1 MPNDRRQLTTKNGLS
16 RRRLM
21 GSALSAGTLLGAPGL
36 IAGCSG
42 GERQPQTAEG
52 QQAER
57 GGLGNV
63 YTDEAAKELNDSLS
77 WPETAVS
84 EPDSEVVL
92 TIAHHWEASFMP
104 RQEQFDRFFMERHP
118 NIKLQNEI
126 TPFADY
132 LQKYITQLAG
142 GTVPDVMYCQF
153 AWAQNFIK
161 RGVFLALDDYI
172 GQQPDFDRDDFTAPS
187 LGYYERDGSL
197 YGIAYD
203 CGPIMLYYNKELFD
217 SAGLDYP
224 TSDWTMEDM
233 RDAAVELTSG
243 SGGSKVFGL
252 HQIPT
257 PGGDFTPTF
266 LAPFGGTYVN
276 DDESASLLDTPESVE
291 AAQWWMDIYLEH
303 GAMPS
308 PSDAQ
313 AIGADLNAFTVGR
326 AAMSYQGSWAT
337 PGLIEQADFEWA
349 IADWPVG
356 PVEQSTGALGSCFAI
371 TEESKNKDAAWIY
384 LNELLSTAGQIFMW
398 ASTGRGSPARNS
410 AWDAYLESEFAP
422 EGADLIQDALNN
434 YGTDEGVLHQPAGP
448 EVTSAAE
455 PIWDRVI
462 SGRLSVEEGC
472 REITETI
479 DPILETNLE

>member
-1 MPNDRRQLTTKNGLS
+1 MPNRRYVTPSSTNLS
-16 RRRLM
+16 RRRLL
-21 GSALSAGTLLGAPGL
+21 GGALSSGALVGTPGL
-36 IAGCSG
+36 LAGCQSADR
-42 GERQPQTAEG
+42 EAQTAEG
-52 QQAER
+52 RQAER

-84 EPDSEVVL
+84 EPSSEVTL

-118 NIKLQNEI
+118 NIKLQNEL
-126 TPFADY
+126 TPFDDY

-153 AWAQNFIK
+153 AWAQNFIQ
-161 RGVFLALDDYI
+161 RGVFHAVDDYI
-172 GQQPDFDRDDFTAPS
+172 AKQPDFNLDDFTDPS

-203 CGPIMLYYNKELFD
+203 CGPIMLYYNKEIFD
-217 SAGLDYP
+217 AAGVDYP
-224 TSDWTMEDM
+224 TSDWTMDDL
-233 RDAAVELTSG
+233 RAAALELTSG
-243 SGGSKVFGL
+243 SGAEKTFGL
-252 HQIPT
+252 HQIPA
-257 PGGDFTPTF
+257 PGGDFTPVF
-266 LAPFGGTYVN
+266 LAPFGGAYVN
-276 DDESASLLDTPESVE
+276 EDETQSLLDQPESIE
-291 AAQWWMDIYLEH
+291 AAEWWMELYLEH

-308 PSDAQ
+308 PSDEQ

-349 IADWPVG
+349 VADWPAG
-356 PVEQSTGALGSCFAI
+356 PVAHSTGALGSCFAI
-371 TEESKNKDAAWIY
+371 TEQSENKDAAWIY

-422 EGADLIQDALNN
+422 EGAELVQSALNN
-434 YGTDEGVLHQPAGP
+434 YGTDEGVLHMPAGP
-448 EVTSAAE
+448 EVTNAAV
-455 PIWDRVI
+455 PIWDRVVSKKI
-462 SGRLSVEEGC
+462 SVADAC
-472 REITETI
+472 REITEKI
-479 DPILETNLE
+479 DPILATNAE